1 MSMSSLQTVR
11 SMVSQFG
18 PISLDEMDAVKLMDR
33 IDMKFILPF
42 EQFTGITA
50 STGTK
55 L

>member
-1 MSMSSLQTVR
+1 MSMSSLQAVR

-42 EQFTGITA
+42 EQFTGHTS